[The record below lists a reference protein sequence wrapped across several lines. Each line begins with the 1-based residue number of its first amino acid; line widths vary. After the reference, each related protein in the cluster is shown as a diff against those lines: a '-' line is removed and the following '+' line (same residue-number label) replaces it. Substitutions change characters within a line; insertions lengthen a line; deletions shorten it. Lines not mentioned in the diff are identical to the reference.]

1 MFRGGVIKRN
11 SLLTVLKESPEE
23 QIPMCSP
30 PKRIKTGTDALD
42 LSQKPSDTPKK
53 AFDVIVLSED
63 DDEKATPV
71 GSDTEKENAPGETN
85 GTDWK
90 SVVISLEN
98 ELRQEEAVLSLLH
111 KLKDSQNPNNSN
123 NSSTTLKQSPNSQS
137 TALPNHNVATSTPK
151 TTPATQTPQRPPSAS
166 QTPKVVQ
173 ASAPQSSS
181 PLSTPQISRQQA
193 VQALEQTCLS
203 KKAALRKQLDRN
215 LEKVNLPR
223 PPPGS
228 GLSEVSFIPSTAPGD
243 FTSLLGLE
251 EVVKAIQD
259 FDISNIGKAS
269 EPLAK
274 FKPFLCVKCGT
285 DYTPVWK
292 REKPDSTNVVCEGCI
307 GNSQRMSLKNEYDDA
322 VDNIMQQHCAA
333 EREIDK
339 EYQDIVSDPAKLD
352 AYIKE
357 QEKKLLTTQQLQ
369 IAQQA
374 AYNQRF
380 GTKTSTTA
388 TPSGLHQSPS
398 TIIGGTSVAAAAHQR
413 SRVATA
419 AAATGGN
426 VVAAAAATQMA
437 LQYAK
442 AMNVQGANSANAALM
457 MSALANSQ
465 AAQAQQQQVAAALQQ
480 QQQRLLAAQLLQS
493 LQHATQQQHQQVV
506 APATAEQNAA
516 AAGTLNQLQALLVSN
531 ILGGAGGV
539 QNASARTQLFQTMQ
553 YLLMQ
558 HQQQQHQA
566 QQAAAA
572 QAAAA
577 QQNVALQHLFAQIQ
591 SNPSYA
597 NFFQQLWPGGGGG
610 AAANNSN
617 QSGANKK

>member
-1 MFRGGVIKRN
+1 
-11 SLLTVLKESPEE
+11 
-23 QIPMCSP
+23 MCSP
-30 PKRIKTGTDALD
+30 AKRIKTGADALD
-42 LSQKPSDTPKK
+42 LSQKPPSDASKK
-53 AFDVIVLSED
+53 ASDVIVLSED

-98 ELRQEEAVLSLLH
+98 ELRQEEAVLCLLH
-111 KLKDSQNPNNSN
+111 KLKDSQNPNNNSSN
-123 NSSTTLKQSPNSQS
+123 NTSATLKQSSNAQS
-137 TALPNHNVATSTPK
+137 TVPSNHNVATSTPK
-151 TTPATQTPQRPPSAS
+151 TAPVTQTLQRPPSAS
-166 QTPKVVQ
+166 QTPKV
-173 ASAPQSSS
+173 APPSIPPSSS
-181 PLSTPQISRQQA
+181 PLSIPQISKQQA
-193 VQALEQTCLS
+193 VQALEQTRLS

-215 LEKVNLPR
+215 LEKVSLPR

-228 GLSEVSFIPSTAPGD
+228 GLSEVAFIPSTAPGD

-259 FDISNIGKAS
+259 FDITNVGKTPETRAN
-269 EPLAK
+269 
-274 FKPFLCVKCGT
+274 FKPFSCVKCGT

-292 REKPDSTNVVCEGCI
+292 REKPDSTNVVCEACI
-307 GNSQRMSLKNEYDDA
+307 GAIQRLSLKKEYDDA
-322 VDNIMQQHCAA
+322 VDNIMQQHYAA

-339 EYQDIVSDPAKLD
+339 EYQDIVSNPTKLD

-357 QEKKLLTTQQLQ
+357 QEKKLMATQQLQ
-369 IAQQA
+369 LAQQA

-380 GTKTSTTA
+380 GAKASTTA

-419 AAATGGN
+419 AATGGGN
-426 VVAAAAATQMA
+426 VAAATQMA

-442 AMNVQGANSANAALM
+442 AMNAQGTNPANAAALM

-465 AAQAQQQQVAAALQQ
+465 AAQAQQQQVAAVLQQ

-493 LQHATQQQHQQVV
+493 LQHATQQQHQQVATP
-506 APATAEQNAA
+506 APAAEQTA

-539 QNASARTQLFQTMQ
+539 QNAATRAQLLQTMQ
-553 YLLMQ
+553 YLIM
-558 HQQQQHQA
+558 QQQQQQQQA

-577 QQNVALQHLFAQIQ
+577 QQNAALQHIFAQIQ

-597 NFFQQLWPGGGGG
+597 NFFQQIWPGSGGG
-610 AAANNSN
+610 AAANNGN

>member
-1 MFRGGVIKRN
+1 MSP
-11 SLLTVLKESPEE
+11 SLVLKESPEE

-30 PKRIKTGTDALD
+30 AKRIKTGADALD
-42 LSQKPSDTPKK
+42 LSQKPSGDASKK
-53 AFDVIVLSED
+53 ASDVIVLSED

-98 ELRQEEAVLSLLH
+98 ELRQEEAVLCLLH
-111 KLKDSQNPNNSN
+111 KLKDSQNPNNNSSN
-123 NSSTTLKQSPNSQS
+123 NTSTTLKQSSNAHS
-137 TALPNHNVATSTPK
+137 TAPSNHNVATSIPK
-151 TTPATQTPQRPPSAS
+151 TTPITQTLQRPPSAS
-166 QTPKVVQ
+166 QTPKV
-173 ASAPQSSS
+173 APPSIPPSSS
-181 PLSTPQISRQQA
+181 PLSIPQISKQQA
-193 VQALEQTCLS
+193 VQALEQTRLS

-215 LEKVNLPR
+215 LEKVSLPR

-228 GLSEVSFIPSTAPGD
+228 GLSEVAFIPSTAPGD

-259 FDISNIGKAS
+259 FDISNMGKTPETRAN
-269 EPLAK
+269 
-274 FKPFLCVKCGT
+274 FKPFSCVKCGT

-292 REKPDSTNVVCEGCI
+292 REKPDSTNVVCEACI
-307 GNSQRMSLKNEYDDA
+307 GAIQRLSLKKEYDDA
-322 VDNIMQQHCAA
+322 LDNIMQQHYAA

-339 EYQDIVSDPAKLD
+339 EYQDIVSNPTKLD

-357 QEKKLLTTQQLQ
+357 QEKKLLATQQLQ
-369 IAQQA
+369 LAQQA

-380 GTKTSTTA
+380 GAKLTGRILSASTTA

-419 AAATGGN
+419 AATGGGN
-426 VVAAAAATQMA
+426 VAAATQMA

-442 AMNVQGANSANAALM
+442 AMNAQGTNPANAAALM

-465 AAQAQQQQVAAALQQ
+465 AAQAQQQQVAAVLQQ

-493 LQHATQQQHQQVV
+493 LQHATQQQHQQVATP
-506 APATAEQNAA
+506 APAAEQTA

-539 QNASARTQLFQTMQ
+539 QNAATRAQLLQTMQ
-553 YLLMQ
+553 YLIM
-558 HQQQQHQA
+558 QQQQQQQQA

-577 QQNVALQHLFAQIQ
+577 QQNAALQHIFAQIQ

-597 NFFQQLWPGGGGG
+597 NFFQQIWPGSGGG